1 MDKTYNIIK
10 MLVFVLVVAGLII
23 GFQHAAQAGKSSGA
37 PPVKAVAVLYPTTGN
52 QAHGSVMF
60 TKVGNGVK
68 VVADVEGL
76 SPGNHGFHIHEFGDC
91 TALDGKSA
99 GGHFNPDG
107 TPHGAPTASAKNR
120 HVGDL
125 GNITAH
131 TNGKAHLELVD
142 SLLTFD
148 GPHSVIGRGVI
159 VHAGKD
165 DLTSQPT
172 GAAGSRMACGVIG
185 IAKE

>member
-1 MDKTYNIIK
+1 MDKTYDIIK
-10 MLVFVLVVAGLII
+10 TVVLVLVAAWLII
-23 GFQHAAQAGKSSGA
+23 GIQHVTQAGKSSGT
-37 PPVKAVAVLYPTTGN
+37 PVNAVAVMYPTSGN

-60 TKVGNGVK
+60 TKVKGGVK
-68 VVADVEGL
+68 VIADMNGL
-76 SPGNHGFHIHEFGDC
+76 SPGKHGFHIHEFGDC
-91 TALDGKSA
+91 TAFDGKSA

-131 TNGKAHLELVD
+131 TNGKAHLEMVD
-142 SLLTFD
+142 SILSFD
-148 GPHSVIGRGVI
+148 GPHSIIGRGVI
-159 VHAGKD
+159 VHAGRD

-172 GAAGSRMACGVIG
+172 GAAGSRVACGAIG
-185 IAKE
+185 IVKN